1 MAQSKSCSPSCSS
14 FRCGKNVAWFRRDGV
29 WCKDGDEY
37 CSVVKCTYAMCNKRR
52 LLSQGVCGE
61 TVKRKTVERQ
71 PDDLFKDDLPLR
83 NVPLK
88 GRALRKLS
96 RNEDDDY

>member
-1 MAQSKSCSPSCSS
+1 
-14 FRCGKNVAWFRRDGV
+14 
-29 WCKDGDEY
+29 
-37 CSVVKCTYAMCNKRR
+37 MCNKRR
-52 LLSQGVCGE
+52 LLSQGICGE
-61 TVKRKTVERQ
+61 TVKRKTVER
-71 PDDLFKDDLPLR
+71 PPDDDLFKDDLKLK